1 MEVSKLNRFLA
12 LFIDGL
18 VLAIPSFVLGLI
30 AGLIGGM
37 DWLVYIVYL
46 IQIGYTLFRDAL
58 FGGQS
63 IGKKIMKYKAVK
75 EDGSSLEGDFG
86 TSATRNV
93 SLIIPIVNLIDCIFV
108 ITDKPR
114 LGDNWAKTKVVNV

>member
-18 VLAIPSFVLGLI
+18 VLAVPSFVLGLI

-86 TSATRNV
+86 TSATRNI